1 MDVLRQPGQANRQAE
16 PTTPPPKWLVGLWAY
31 IEAHATEDLTLDDL
45 AAQAQFT
52 PRALQYAFRQ
62 HLNTTPMR
70 YLRQQKLRQVN
81 QALKARM
88 LKTAPTTVTQVAVA
102 SGFTNLGI
110 FARYYQQE
118 FGELPSRTLCAPRV
132 A

>member
-1 MDVLRQPGQANRQAE
+1 MDVLNTNPN
-16 PTTPPPKWLVGLWAY
+16 PTTPPPKWLAGLCAY
-31 IEAHATEDLTLDDL
+31 AERHTNADLTLNDL
-45 AAQAQFT
+45 AAQANVT

-81 QALKARM
+81 QALKAR
-88 LKTAPTTVTQVAVA
+88 TSQTNPTTVTQAAIA

-110 FARYYQQE
+110 FARYYKNE
-118 FGELPSRTLCAPRV
+118 FGELPSRTQRL
-132 A
+132 